1 VVRQACF
8 VSLPFPEPTT
18 VVPSRAG
25 VFLGYLDYFRS
36 RLVSKLEALPDGEL
50 RVSRLPSSWTRLLEG
65 RLLWSHERAAAV
77 ESGGVR
83 AAADSPVT
91 GGRIEPAVASTRGC
105 HGSRRLHTAQ
115 Q

>member
-1 VVRQACF
+1 V
-8 VSLPFPEPTT
+8 LPSCQP
-18 VVPSRAG
+18 G
-25 VFLGYLDYFRS
+25 G
-36 RLVSKLEALPDGEL
+36 RLRLRGEL
-50 RVSRLPSSWTRLLEG
+50 ARFYARLLEG

-105 HGSRRLHTAQ
+105 HGSRRLHAAQ